1 MNSQNQDSKK
11 NGHKT
16 SKKDDGPQTLALLQ
30 KIKDRQINPKSI
42 GKANRLLLVSFL
54 TNEAQTT
61 AEIAHL
67 LKVTIK
73 TIQRDIKVLHEENAI
88 TKDPKLVGQMV
99 GRLVSEAEL
108 CKQRIR
114 KFQRDRDASPADK
127 MEGERL
133 CFQIICRL
141 TERMQSLG
149 YLPIEAQKI
158 EADLIHRAASSLTLE
173 EIQIEAGRVKQIQES
188 LSAEEIKPADSAIE
202 ANETLTEFE
211 DNSPQQDNNKGGN
224 NHEPTK

>member
-1 MNSQNQDSKK
+1 MNSQNPNLEK
-11 NGHKT
+11 NDHKT
-16 SKKDDGPQTLALLQ
+16 SEKDDGPQTLALLQ
-30 KIKDRQINPKSI
+30 KIKDRQISPKSI

-54 TNEAQTT
+54 TNEGQTT

-88 TKDPKLVGQMV
+88 TKDPKLIGQMV

-114 KFQRDRDASPADK
+114 KFQRERDASPADK
-127 MEGERL
+127 MEGEQL

-141 TERMQSLG
+141 TERLQSLG
-149 YLPIEAQKI
+149 YLPTAAQKVSAELTYQI
-158 EADLIHRAASSLTLE
+158 EEVLTLE
-173 EIQIEAGRVKQIQES
+173 QIDKEVKRLKQIEGNPSEKEKT
-188 LSAEEIKPADSAIE
+188 ENEIIAQ
-202 ANETLTEFE
+202 FE
-211 DNSPQQDNNKGGN
+211 DESNKEKGN
-224 NHEPTK
+224 QNEQA

>member
-11 NGHKT
+11 DDHKT
-16 SKKDDGPQTLALLQ
+16 SEKDDGPQTLALLQ
-30 KIKDRQINPKSI
+30 KIKDRQISPKSI

-54 TNEAQTT
+54 TNEGQTT

-88 TKDPKLVGQMV
+88 TKDPKLIGQMV

-114 KFQRDRDASPADK
+114 KFQRERDASPADK
-127 MEGERL
+127 MEGEQL

-141 TERMQSLG
+141 TERLQSLG
-149 YLPIEAQKI
+149 YLPTAAQKVSAELTYQI
-158 EADLIHRAASSLTLE
+158 EEVLTLE
-173 EIQIEAGRVKQIQES
+173 QIDKEVKRLKQIEGNPSEKEKT
-188 LSAEEIKPADSAIE
+188 ENEIIAQ
-202 ANETLTEFE
+202 FE
-211 DNSPQQDNNKGGN
+211 DESNKEKGN
-224 NHEPTK
+224 QNEQA

>member
-1 MNSQNQDSKK
+1 MNSQNPNLEK
-11 NGHKT
+11 NDHKT
-16 SKKDDGPQTLALLQ
+16 SEKDDGPQTLALLQ

-54 TNEAQTT
+54 TNEGQTT

-88 TKDPKLVGQMV
+88 TKDPKLIGQMV

-114 KFQRDRDASPADK
+114 KFQRERDASPADK
-127 MEGERL
+127 MEGEQL

-141 TERMQSLG
+141 TERLQSLG
-149 YLPIEAQKI
+149 YLPTAAQKVSAELTYQI
-158 EADLIHRAASSLTLE
+158 EEVLTLE
-173 EIQIEAGRVKQIQES
+173 QIDKEVKRLKQIEGNPSEKEKT
-188 LSAEEIKPADSAIE
+188 ENEIIAQ
-202 ANETLTEFE
+202 FE
-211 DNSPQQDNNKGGN
+211 DESNKEKGN
-224 NHEPTK
+224 QNEQA

>member
-1 MNSQNQDSKK
+1 MNSQNPNLEK
-11 NGHKT
+11 NDHKT
-16 SKKDDGPQTLALLQ
+16 SEKDDGPQTLALLQ
-30 KIKDRQINPKSI
+30 KIKDRQISPKSI

-88 TKDPKLVGQMV
+88 TKDPKLIGQMV

-114 KFQRDRDASPADK
+114 KFQRERDASPADK
-127 MEGERL
+127 MEGEQL

-141 TERMQSLG
+141 TERLQSLG
-149 YLPIEAQKI
+149 YLPTAAQKVSAELTYQI
-158 EADLIHRAASSLTLE
+158 EEVLTLE
-173 EIQIEAGRVKQIQES
+173 QIDKEVKRLKQIEGNPSEKEKT
-188 LSAEEIKPADSAIE
+188 ENEIIAQ
-202 ANETLTEFE
+202 FE
-211 DNSPQQDNNKGGN
+211 DESNKEKGN
-224 NHEPTK
+224 QNEQA

>member
-16 SKKDDGPQTLALLQ
+16 SKKNDGPQTLALLQ

-54 TNEAQTT
+54 RDEGQTT

-73 TIQRDIKVLHEENAI
+73 TIQRDLQALNEENAI
-88 TKDPKLVGQMV
+88 TKDPKLIGQMV

-127 MEGERL
+127 MEGEQL

-141 TERMQSLG
+141 TERLQSLG
-149 YLPIEAQKI
+149 YLPTAAQKVSAELTYQI
-158 EADLIHRAASSLTLE
+158 GEVLTLE
-173 EIQIEAGRVKQIQES
+173 QIDKEVKRLKQIEGNHSEKEKT
-188 LSAEEIKPADSAIE
+188 ENEII
-202 ANETLTEFE
+202 TQFE
-211 DNSPQQDNNKGGN
+211 DEPNKEKGN
-224 NHEPTK
+224 QNGNTLQ

>member
-11 NGHKT
+11 NGNKP
-16 SKKDDGPQTLALLQ
+16 SEKDDGPQTLALLQ

-54 TNEAQTT
+54 TDEGQTT

-88 TKDPKLVGQMV
+88 TKDPKLIGQMV

-127 MEGERL
+127 MEGEQL

-141 TERMQSLG
+141 TERLQSLG
-149 YLPIEAQKI
+149 YLPTAAQKVTAELTYQI
-158 EADLIHRAASSLTLE
+158 EEVLTLE
-173 EIQIEAGRVKQIQES
+173 QIDKEVKRLQWIEGNSSEKEKTENEIITQ
-188 LSAEEIKPADSAIE
+188 
-202 ANETLTEFE
+202 FE
-211 DNSPQQDNNKGGN
+211 DESNKEKGN
-224 NHEPTK
+224 QNEQA